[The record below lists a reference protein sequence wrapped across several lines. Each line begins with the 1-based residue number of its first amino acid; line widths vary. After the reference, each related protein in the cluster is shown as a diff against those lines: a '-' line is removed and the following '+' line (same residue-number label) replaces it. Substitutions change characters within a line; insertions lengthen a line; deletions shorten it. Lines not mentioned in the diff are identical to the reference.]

1 MKIKPNSNA
10 LIWLIYIALLL
21 VLWPHTAWAF
31 SKFESHQPG
40 VLGVTWGII
49 MAWALAFAFEATLA
63 AFTHK
68 LAKHI
73 EHTPNIKDW
82 WRRFNVRYV
91 NAYGG
96 GLFIAW
102 LVSTLANLA
111 HSVEFGQSL
120 KILDNWGIPF
130 GVYAIAFGA
139 ILPLTSLLFARV
151 LSNTVEI
158 EHEESKIVIE
168 LNKTIK
174 DLNRKLK
181 EAEQQVKEAEQ
192 RAMQTEQGLNTLV
205 DLVRRLFGEDKQNRI
220 LAAHETWPELPQRSI
235 AVIAE
240 TSVSTVNSTLK
251 QLNGKNN

>member
-1 MKIKPNSNA
+1 MNKYFKPNSNL
-10 LIWLIYIALLL
+10 LIWIIYIALLL

-31 SKFESHQPG
+31 SKFEPHTPG
-40 VLGVTWGII
+40 VLGIAWGIV

-82 WRRFNVRYV
+82 WKRFNVRYV

-111 HSVEFGQSL
+111 HSVEFGQPL
-120 KILDNWGIPF
+120 KILDDWGIPF
-130 GVYAIAFGA
+130 GVYAVAFGA

-151 LSNTVEI
+151 LSNTIDTEQA
-158 EHEESKIVIE
+158 EHKQDDTIRQ
-168 LNKTIK
+168 LNTTIK
-174 DLNRKLK
+174 KLNAKLRD
-181 EAEQQVKEAEQ
+181 AEQ
-192 RAMQTEQGLNTLV
+192 RLSNFEKV
-205 DLVRRLFGEDKQNRI
+205 FGGDKQQRI
-220 LAAHETWPELPQRSI
+220 LAAHKTWPELPQRSLAI
-235 AVIAE
+235 ITE
-240 TSVSTVNSTLK
+240 TSPSTVNAALK
-251 QLNGKNN
+251 HINGNGKQ